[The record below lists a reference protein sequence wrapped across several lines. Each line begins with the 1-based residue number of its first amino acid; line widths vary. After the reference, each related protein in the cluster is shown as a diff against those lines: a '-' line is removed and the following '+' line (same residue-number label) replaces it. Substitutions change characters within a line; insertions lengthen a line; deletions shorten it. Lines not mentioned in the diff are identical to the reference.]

1 MIPHLQSLDDLFQ
14 SDNNKK
20 LLWDLLSEKPTFIDK
35 INTDVINTKN
45 SFEYILTNI
54 NTNNYTS
61 LMDLNKVF
69 ILEILNKC
77 NDNDFFKVNQVTNE
91 SIVNNREKIFEERL
105 KRRQEE
111 FSQLINKNVPN
122 EINFQDDVTE
132 LPIDNLDSLIQNTL
146 EKRKYDIPPDIKEK
160 KVTFDLLNNDD
171 VDISNDTNYI
181 INSNEN
187 ELFGKKNE
195 ENDFFGKKNEENE
208 LFGKK
213 NEKNELF
220 GKKNE
225 ENELFGK
232 KNEKNELFGKKN
244 EKNEL
249 FGKKNDFFE
258 KKSEEN
264 AKNEKKNIFEEKM
277 LEKMDEILQKMQKII
292 DTIKEKE

>member
-225 ENELFGK
+225 
-232 KNEKNELFGKKN
+232 
-244 EKNEL
+244 KNEL

>member
-1 MIPHLQSLDDLFQ
+1 MIPHLQSLDDQFQ
-14 SDNNKK
+14 SENNKK

-91 SIVNNREKIFEERL
+91 SIVNNREKLFEERL

-146 EKRKYDIPPDIKEK
+146 EKRKYDIPPEIKEK

-195 ENDFFGKKNEENE
+195 ENELFAKKNEENDFFGKKNKENE
-208 LFGKK
+208 LFAKK
-213 NEKNELF
+213 NDFFEK
-220 GKKNE
+220 KSE
-225 ENELFGK
+225 E
-232 KNEKNELFGKKN
+232 
-244 EKNEL
+244 
-249 FGKKNDFFE
+249 NDFFE

-264 AKNEKKNIFEEKM
+264 AKNAKKNVFEEKM

>member
-1 MIPHLQSLDDLFQ
+1 MIPHLQSLDDQFQ
-14 SDNNKK
+14 SENNKK

-91 SIVNNREKIFEERL
+91 SIVNNREKLFEERL

-146 EKRKYDIPPDIKEK
+146 EKRKYDIPPEIKEK

-181 INSNEN
+181 INSNE
-187 ELFGKKNE
+187 KK
-195 ENDFFGKKNEENE
+195 
-208 LFGKK
+208 
-213 NEKNELF
+213 LF

-232 KNEKNELFGKKN
+232 KNEENELFAKKNEENDFFGKKN
-244 EKNEL
+244 KENEL
-249 FGKKNDFFE
+249 FAKKNDFFEKKSEENDFFE

-264 AKNEKKNIFEEKM
+264 AKNAKKNVFEEKM

>member
-1 MIPHLQSLDDLFQ
+1 MIPHLQSLDDQFQ
-14 SDNNKK
+14 SENNKK

-91 SIVNNREKIFEERL
+91 SIVNNREKLFEERL

-146 EKRKYDIPPDIKEK
+146 EKRKYDIPPEIKEK

-195 ENDFFGKKNEENE
+195 EN
-208 LFGKK
+208 
-213 NEKNELF
+213 ELF

-225 ENELFGK
+225 ENELFAK
-232 KNEKNELFGKKN
+232 KNEE
-244 EKNEL
+244 
-249 FGKKNDFFE
+249 NDFFW
-258 KKSEEN
+258 KK
-264 AKNEKKNIFEEKM
+264 K
-277 LEKMDEILQKMQKII
+277 
-292 DTIKEKE
+292 

>member
-1 MIPHLQSLDDLFQ
+1 MIPHLQSLDDQFQ
-14 SDNNKK
+14 SENNKK

-91 SIVNNREKIFEERL
+91 SIVNNREKLFEERL

-146 EKRKYDIPPDIKEK
+146 EKRKYDIPPEIKEK

-195 ENDFFGKKNEENE
+195 EN
-208 LFGKK
+208 
-213 NEKNELF
+213 ELF

-225 ENELFGK
+225 ENELFAK
-232 KNEKNELFGKKN
+232 KNEENDFFGKKN
-244 EKNEL
+244 KENEL
-249 FGKKNDFFE
+249 FAKKNDFFE

-264 AKNEKKNIFEEKM
+264 AKNAKKNVFEEKM

>member
-1 MIPHLQSLDDLFQ
+1 MIPHLQSLDDQFQ
-14 SDNNKK
+14 SENNKK

-91 SIVNNREKIFEERL
+91 SIVNNREKLFEERL

-146 EKRKYDIPPDIKEK
+146 EKRKYDIPPEIKEK

-195 ENDFFGKKNEENE
+195 EN
-208 LFGKK
+208 
-213 NEKNELF
+213 ELF

-225 ENELFGK
+225 ENELFA
-232 KNEKNELFGKKN
+232 
-244 EKNEL
+244 
-249 FGKKNDFFE
+249 KKNDFFE

-264 AKNEKKNIFEEKM
+264 DFFKKKSEENAKNAKKNVFEEKM

>member
-1 MIPHLQSLDDLFQ
+1 MIPHLQSLDDQFQ
-14 SDNNKK
+14 SENNKK

-91 SIVNNREKIFEERL
+91 SIVNNREKLFEERL

-146 EKRKYDIPPDIKEK
+146 EKRKYDIPPEIKEK

-195 ENDFFGKKNEENE
+195 EN
-208 LFGKK
+208 
-213 NEKNELF
+213 ELF

-225 ENELFGK
+225 ENELFAK
-232 KNEKNELFGKKN
+232 KNEENDFFGKKN
-244 EKNEL
+244 KENEL
-249 FGKKNDFFE
+249 FAKKNDFFEKKSEENDFFE

-264 AKNEKKNIFEEKM
+264 AKNAKKNVFEEKM